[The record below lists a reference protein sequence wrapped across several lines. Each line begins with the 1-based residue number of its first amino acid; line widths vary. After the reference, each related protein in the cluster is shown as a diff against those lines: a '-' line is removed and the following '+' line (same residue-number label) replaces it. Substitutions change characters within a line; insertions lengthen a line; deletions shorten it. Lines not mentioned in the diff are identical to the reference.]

1 MRESVETVS
10 ISEACVLLNSNEEQ
24 LRYLMCGPEHPDLPS
39 RLTVRHLL
47 AGRMTMA
54 LVPMVRLDLAVKAGI
69 TAAHYAEVGGGRVL
83 IIADRGGEA
92 GIEAY
97 WRDAHADNAAI
108 MPFICAPADDWLT
121 ALSELVAD
129 HRRVAAR
136 PN

>member
-1 MRESVETVS
+1 MRESVESVS
-10 ISEACVLLNSNEEQ
+10 VSEACYLLGATEEE
-24 LRYLMCGPEHPDLPS
+24 LRRLMCGRPEYPDLPP

-47 AGRMTMA
+47 AGRVAMA
-54 LVPMVRLDLAVKAGI
+54 LAPIVPLDLAIRAGV
-69 TAAHYAEVGGGRVL
+69 TAATYAEVGGGRVM
-83 IIADRGGEA
+83 IIAETEGEMQA
-92 GIEAY
+92 F
-97 WRDAHADNAAI
+97 WRPAHADNASI